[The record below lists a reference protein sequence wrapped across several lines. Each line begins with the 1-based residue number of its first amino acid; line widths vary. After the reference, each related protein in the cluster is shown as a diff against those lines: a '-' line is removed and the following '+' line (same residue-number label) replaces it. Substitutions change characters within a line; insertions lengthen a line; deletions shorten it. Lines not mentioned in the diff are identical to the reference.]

1 MSVQVFFLLHST
13 TVQNFPFILNFN
25 LFFFYPLYKVC
36 AGPSGGSAEF
46 NPSATTVELND

>member
-1 MSVQVFFLLHST
+1 MSVQVFFFIALNYSSEL
-13 TVQNFPFILNFN
+13 PFYSKLYPV
-25 LFFFYPLYKVC
+25 FFYPLYKVC